1 MKLPKIKKNSRLKI
15 TLGISFIVVII
26 LLVNLGKIQLFRS
39 EELKKGA
46 LEQWT
51 KSITISPKRGNI
63 YDRMGKKLGISVNSF
78 TVWSTN
84 SEMADEDLD
93 KISETISKILDLD
106 KEEVHEKLSVK
117 DGTKRI
123 KQFAPHEEVNE
134 LKSEQIPGLTFVE
147 DTKRYYPNG
156 NFAPYILGFTDIDN
170 KGLDGIEYIYD
181 DYLTGEPG
189 KYIRMTD
196 PGNRQLPYDAEKRH
210 DPKDGLSVVLT
221 IDETIQDSARKVA
234 EKALEKTKANNVSVL
249 MMDVDTAEVLAM
261 VSKPGFN
268 PNNPREPLD
277 EKMRA
282 DWKEL
287 SQEELQ
293 EEWYKLWRNPTIS
306 DIYEPGSTFKII
318 TAAAALEENATNMN
332 KNYYCNGTTTIDR
345 QTLKCDKWY
354 DPHKDQTLRQAMN
367 NSCNMA
373 FIEMGQD
380 LGREKLY
387 KYIKAF
393 GFGSK
398 TNIDLLGEQVGII
411 PYGSGSIKDVK
422 LATLSYG
429 HGIAVTPIQL
439 IMAVSAIAN
448 GGDLKE
454 PRLVKEI
461 IDSNGEVIKKFE
473 SNTVRKV
480 ISKKT
485 SEQVLD
491 LMETVVSEGTGSNA
505 SIPGYKIG
513 GKTGTAEKV
522 IDGGYDKG
530 KYMSSF
536 VSVAPADNP
545 KIAMLVLVDEPK
557 GSIYGGTVAAPIAHD
572 IYEETFEYLHMMPSF
587 EDEKKNEEANQ
598 VEVPDVRG
606 NSIEEAGRT
615 LKKSGLKHTIE
626 KLDIDNE
633 AVVLDQ
639 IPLPDKKVTKGSI
652 INLFIDSKPNE
663 DE

>member
-26 LLVNLGKIQLFRS
+26 LLVNLGKIQLVRS

-84 SEMADEDLD
+84 SEMVDEDID
-93 KISETISKILDLD
+93 EISETISKILDLD
-106 KEEVHEKLSVK
+106 KEEVYEKLSVK
-117 DGTKRI
+117 DGTKKI
-123 KQFAPHEEVNE
+123 KQFAPHEEVNK
-134 LKSEQIPGLTFVE
+134 LKSEGIPGLTFVE
-147 DTKRYYPNG
+147 DTKRYYPNED
-156 NFAPYILGFTDIDN
+156 FAPYILGFTDVDN

-210 DPKDGLSVVLT
+210 DPKDGSSVVLT
-221 IDETIQDSARKVA
+221 IDETIQDSARKAA

-261 VSKPGFN
+261 VSKPDFN
-268 PNNPREPLD
+268 PNNPREPLN
-277 EKMRA
+277 EKMKA
-282 DWKEL
+282 AWKEL

-293 EEWYKLWRNPTIS
+293 AEWYKLWRNPTIS

-332 KNYYCNGTTTIDR
+332 TNYYCNGTITIDR
-345 QTLKCDKWY
+345 QTLKCDRWY
-354 DPHKDQTLRQAMN
+354 DPHEDQTLRQAMN

-411 PYGSGSIKDVK
+411 PYGPGSIKDIK

-439 IMAVSAIAN
+439 ITAISAIAN

-461 IDSNGEVIKKFE
+461 IDNNGEVIKSFE
-473 SNTVRKV
+473 SKTVRKV
-480 ISKKT
+480 LSEKT
-485 SEQVLD
+485 SDQVLD

-522 IDGGYDKG
+522 VDGGYDKG
-530 KYMSSF
+530 KYISSF

-557 GSIYGGTVAAPIAHD
+557 GSIYGGTVAAPVAHD
-572 IYEETFEYLHMMPSF
+572 IYEEIFEYLHMMPSF
-587 EDEKKNEEANQ
+587 EDEKKNEEAKQ

-615 LKKSGLKHTIE
+615 LRESGLKHTIE
-626 KLDIDNE
+626 KLDIDNK

-639 IPLPDKKVTKGSI
+639 IPLPDKKVKKGSI
-652 INLFIDSKPNE
+652 ISLFIDSKPNE